1 MLKNICRIFS
11 SNLEKQAYSSCFTFS
26 ATRPNINF
34 MFSSLKAPENIHMDL
49 DKYIK
54 SESMI
59 KKLKSRGI

>member
-11 SNLEKQAYSSCFTFS
+11 SNLEKKAYSSCFTLF
-26 ATRPNINF
+26 ATKPISNF

-54 SESMI
+54 SENMI